1 MPELIPNNNL
11 VLSTFWNYNISNASH
26 SLYLKNRQ
34 IFTWN
39 DIKFMFND
47 KFVALYNLPMVSAV
61 TDVNLAE
68 LPMEFILIELINPA
82 DIEMMN
88 YFKMALTNAV

>member
-1 MPELIPNNNL
+1 
-11 VLSTFWNYNISNASH
+11 
-26 SLYLKNRQ
+26 
-34 IFTWN
+34 
-39 DIKFMFND
+39 MFND